1 MDTPK
6 FPPNNDKSKK
16 GSPRKVERVTTGEVS
31 RKKKSLRKQFSETF
45 VEGDMK
51 STARF
56 VVMGVLLPAAR
67 DMIYDAA
74 SEGVHKLIFGDKGR
88 RRGGSTTPYSGPT
101 GHIAYNRYS
110 RSPEDDRPPF
120 ATRGMSQRGRAKHD
134 FDEIVLDQRAEAEE
148 VIDRLYDVVNKYEQA
163 TVADLY
169 DLVGLS
175 STHTDHKW
183 GWTDL
188 RGSGVSRIRDGYLL
202 DLPDPEPLD

>member
-16 GSPRKVERVTTGEVS
+16 GSSRKVERVTTGEVS

-51 STARF
+51 TTARF

-88 RRGGSTTPYSGPT
+88 RRGGSTTPY
-101 GHIAYNRYS
+101 
-110 RSPEDDRPPF
+110 
-120 ATRGMSQRGRAKHD
+120 
-134 FDEIVLDQRAEAEE
+134 
-148 VIDRLYDVVNKYEQA
+148 
-163 TVADLY
+163 
-169 DLVGLS
+169 LS
-175 STHTDHKW
+175 VTIKAVEKI
-183 GWTDL
+183 L
-188 RGSGVSRIRDGYLL
+188 RQ
-202 DLPDPEPLD
+202 